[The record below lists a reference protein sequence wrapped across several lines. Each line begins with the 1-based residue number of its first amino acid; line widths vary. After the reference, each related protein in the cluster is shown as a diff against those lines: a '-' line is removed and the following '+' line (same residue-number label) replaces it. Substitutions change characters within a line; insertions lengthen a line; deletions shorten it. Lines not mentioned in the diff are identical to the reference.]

1 MFAEDKLKDFGS
13 KVYDLIKGKDL
24 TCQETKALFS
34 QVLLN
39 EQPDLQ
45 QGAFLAALTAKGE
58 TPEEIAGAWEAIYE
72 LDTVKVNPETPEPIV
87 ENCGTGMDEL
97 KTFNIS

>member
-1 MFAEDKLKDFGS
+1 MHWDKGSGSILKIEEDISMFPEHKIKEFGS
-13 KVYDLIKGKDL
+13 KICDLIKGKDL

-45 QGAFLAALTAKGE
+45 QGAFLATLTAKGE
-58 TPEEIAGAWEAIYE
+58 TPEEIAG
-72 LDTVKVNPETPEPIV
+72 
-87 ENCGTGMDEL
+87 G
-97 KTFNIS
+97 

>member
-1 MFAEDKLKDFGS
+1 MFPEHKIKEFGS
-13 KVYDLIKGKDL
+13 KICDLIKGKDL

-45 QGAFLAALTAKGE
+45 QGAFLATLTAKGE
-58 TPEEIAGAWEAIYE
+58 TPEEIAG
-72 LDTVKVNPETPEPIV
+72 
-87 ENCGTGMDEL
+87 G
-97 KTFNIS
+97 